1 MCKDQQDKL
10 EFKVELISFNILD
23 NNLIDS
29 VYSNI
34 MTMEKDKL
42 TQAGDDLLA
51 EQELLFH
58 LRKITKEMQ
67 YLSEQPFV
75 RFWFLMSKVP
85 EFVNFLD
92 SFL

>member
-10 EFKVELISFNILD
+10 DVKVELISFNILD

-42 TQAGDDLLA
+42 
-51 EQELLFH
+51 
-58 LRKITKEMQ
+58 
-67 YLSEQPFV
+67 S
-75 RFWFLMSKVP
+75 
-85 EFVNFLD
+85 
-92 SFL
+92 